1 MGSQEPH
8 CYLRYRR
15 WDCIFHG
22 SCKIDCNMFCQ
33 SAAACRH
40 TSATWSTGR
49 LTLAWTFTHP
59 ILRTFR
65 KDILEAAAHEWPSVP
80 RQRLHEEDPFLYT
93 VVWAY
98 ALDNHKSPTFLVIP
112 NDAQSIMLLRV
123 DTQKS
128 YDLQSGIRCFG
139 PLPGRCMENYPIL

>member
-1 MGSQEPH
+1 MTVLNRTDEELMQMWLIDKAPH
-8 CYLRYRR
+8 CHEQKRRKRQDKEVVYRL
-15 WDCIFHG
+15 
-22 SCKIDCNMFCQ
+22 
-33 SAAACRH
+33 
-40 TSATWSTGR
+40 R

-59 ILRTFR
+59 ILQKF
-65 KDILEAAAHEWPSVP
+65 KNNILAHEWPSVL
-80 RQRLHEEDPFLYT
+80 RQRLQREEPFLFA
-93 VVWAY
+93 VVSAY
-98 ALDNHKSPTFLVIP
+98 ALDYHKSPTFLVIP